1 MKSVS
6 EKKSRGP
13 RTSKIVKSKQSY
25 SNGLLP
31 YHCSFYYLARALDAW
46 DGMSICVSSKDAQK
60 KLARTS
66 LNRERQ
72 CNIYSL
78 SIGSKDIRNRR
89 QMWCTSSLHVEL
101 CTLSSLRSTSSD
113 ETPIQLQIRIFS
125 ERDASQ
131 ADQKHQKDWSWQK
144 ETLSSIYPAI
154 LGVDIVS
161 LKVNFSNGIL
171 SSMKKKISAVPES
184 RSLFAALK

>member
-66 LNRERQ
+66 LNRERSVIFIHLVSDPK
-72 CNIYSL
+72 IYETVGRCDAQAPS
-78 SIGSKDIRNRR
+78 
-89 QMWCTSSLHVEL
+89 
-101 CTLSSLRSTSSD
+101 TLNFARFLVCDRPVLMRHQFNFRLEYSVN
-113 ETPIQLQIRIFS
+113 ETHHKQIRSI
-125 ERDASQ
+125 RKTDLGRKKRCPQ
-131 ADQKHQKDWSWQK
+131 Y
-144 ETLSSIYPAI
+144 TLPFWVWT
-154 LGVDIVS
+154 LC
-161 LKVNFSNGIL
+161 L
-171 SSMKKKISAVPES
+171 
-184 RSLFAALK
+184 